1 MNKTN
6 LAIVSLWCNKT
17 LVDTENLLWLLADK
31 INIVSEKESEIVL
44 LNTCS
49 FLKSARDEVHENIEL
64 LKDKKIILV
73 WCYSKFTDE
82 NIFEKY
88 PQIWAVV
95 PFKKYKEIDEVL
107 DSINAWK
114 KVYFDFE
121 IEEEFLEINKSL
133 KLTLPNVAYLKIS
146 EWCNNTCTYCTI
158 PKIRWIFR
166 SRLPE
171 NILDEA
177 RALLSN
183 WVKEIILTSQ
193 DTGYYWRDL
202 RKKDIKINFSEI
214 LNQVSQLEW
223 DFKIRFLYMYPERI
237 TDELLDLMQKNEKI
251 IPYFDVPF
259 QHASKD
265 VLLPMKRPFVT
276 EKMYELV
283 EKIRAKLPKSIFRTT
298 FIVWFPWEKE
308 KDFEILKKFITDL
321 RLERVWVFCY
331 SNEKWAESY
340 NFPNQIDEK
349 IKKERQKEIYKLA
362 MQISFEENQKLNWEI
377 FEVIIEWFSENLW
390 FFFWRSFREAPD
402 VDWLIYIKTEKEHK
416 MWDTV
421 NVKISD
427 SDAVDLF
434 GEEV

>member
-1 MNKTN
+1 MNKIN
-6 LAIVSLWCNKT
+6 LWVVSLWCNKA
-17 LVDTENLLWLLADK
+17 LVDTENLLWVLNEK
-31 INIVSEKESEIVL
+31 INIVSENEAEIVL

-49 FLKSARDEVHENIEL
+49 FLKSARDEVHENLDL
-64 LKDKKIILV
+64 LKDKKVILV

-107 DSINAWK
+107 DSINKWK

-133 KLTLPNVAYLKIS
+133 KLTLPHVAYLKVS
-146 EWCNNTCTYCTI
+146 EWCDNTCTYCTI
-158 PKIRWIFR
+158 PKIRWKFR

-171 NILDEA
+171 NVLEESKAMIA
-177 RALLSN
+177 G

-193 DTGYYWRDL
+193 DTWYYWRDL
-202 RKKDIKINFSEI
+202 RKKDIKINFTELLDKI
-214 LNQVSQLEW
+214 TKLEG

-237 TDELLDLMQKNEKI
+237 TDELLELMQNNPKI
-251 IPYFDVPF
+251 IPYFDIPF
-259 QHASKD
+259 QHASRD
-265 VLLPMKRPFVT
+265 ILLPMKRPFVT

-283 EKIRAKLPKSIFRTT
+283 ENIRKKLPKAIIRTT

-308 KDFEILKKFITDL
+308 KDFEILKKFISDL
-321 RLERVWVFCY
+321 RLDRVWVFCY

-340 NFPNQIDEK
+340 TFENQIEESV
-349 IKKERQKEIYKLA
+349 KKERQKEIYKLT
-362 MQISFEENQKLNWEI
+362 MQISFENNKKMVWKNL
-377 FEVIIEWFSENLW
+377 EVVIEWFNEKLW
-390 FFFWRSFREAPD
+390 FYFWRSFREAPD
-402 VDWLIYIKTEKEHK
+402 VDWLVYLNSKNDYQIWE
-416 MWDTV
+416 V
-421 NVKISD
+421 LSVKIVD
-427 SDAVDLF
+427 WDEVDLF